1 MIRIHERTV
10 VASASGR
17 VDKVLSLETDI
28 SRSIFSREDT
38 KILLCGKP
46 IKKSA
51 KVEKGDEISLSWSE
65 DFFEGVKGED
75 IELSVIYED
84 DDILVVDKA
93 QGMVVHPGAGNH
105 EGTLVNALL
114 YRYGEDFAAG
124 EDDSRPGIVHRLDKD
139 TSGVMVVAK
148 NDRAMESLS
157 KQFAEHTGRK
167 YYYAIAEGK
176 FPEHQGEIEKNI
188 VRSERDR
195 KLYQTTD
202 NPTKGRYAKTV
213 YVVERQLR
221 GSALL
226 RIRIYTGRT
235 HQIRVHLKSIGHP
248 IVGDVL
254 YNPRKSGYPL
264 MLHASELT
272 IVHPSSGEE
281 MTFRSAL
288 PSRFS
293 SYIEEYGL

>member
-65 DFFEGVKGED
+65 EFFEGVKGED

-114 YRYGEDFAAG
+114 GEERVMVSDVPVASENSRAAG
-124 EDDSRPGIVHRLDKD
+124 SFPPAENSPHSIFRRMSLQSRMRNSIT
-139 TSGVMVVAK
+139 TSTI
-148 NDRAMESLS
+148 SS
-157 KQFAEHTGRK
+157 KYPQSAIWHAAEC
-167 YYYAIAEGK
+167 Y
-176 FPEHQGEIEKNI
+176 
-188 VRSERDR
+188 
-195 KLYQTTD
+195 
-202 NPTKGRYAKTV
+202 
-213 YVVERQLR
+213 
-221 GSALL
+221 
-226 RIRIYTGRT
+226 
-235 HQIRVHLKSIGHP
+235 
-248 IVGDVL
+248 
-254 YNPRKSGYPL
+254 
-264 MLHASELT
+264 
-272 IVHPSSGEE
+272 
-281 MTFRSAL
+281 
-288 PSRFS
+288 
-293 SYIEEYGL
+293 